1 MTFASFAYNYTGL
14 NILFSGA
21 IDVFNASN
29 EAYHVLI
36 PAIVEALTTVQTP
49 NPYPPDPQTY
59 EGVYSLG
66 VAGVPNAQII
76 TYQNQLVMT
85 GIVNVFLAYREPL
98 NLQVSPKVIT
108 LHDIN
113 CLNLHSSQGY
123 QHFTT

>member
-1 MTFASFAYNYTGL
+1 M

-21 IDVFNASN
+21 IDTFNASN

-49 NPYPPDPQTY
+49 IPYPPDPQTY

-66 VAGVPNAQII
+66 IAGLPNVQII

-113 CLNLHSSQGY
+113 YYCLNLSNGY
-123 QHFTT
+123 QHFTTQ